1 MVPKV
6 WKSLFLVLGV
16 MLMVVVTAWAA
27 APEAKK
33 EEAVAV
39 AAEVLPMV
47 GMWKTLMT
55 VCGAMMTVVLTAMC
69 TAYVQGKI
77 GPAGCGAMAEKPEV
91 SGTVFIMIAI
101 PETLVVLGF
110 VISAMII
117 LMVK

>member
-1 MVPKV
+1 MTPKA
-6 WKSLFLVLGV
+6 WKSLFVLLVV
-16 MLMVVVTAWAA
+16 MLTVVPIAWAA
-27 APEAKK
+27 APEAKG
-33 EEAVAV
+33 EAVTV
-39 AAEVLPMV
+39 VPEVPAAV
-47 GMWKTLMT
+47 GMWKTLFT
-55 VCGAMMTVVLTAMC
+55 ISGAMLTVVFTAMC

>member
-1 MVPKV
+1 MTPKA
-6 WKSLFLVLGV
+6 WKSLFVLLVV
-16 MLMVVVTAWAA
+16 MLTVVPIVWAV
-27 APEAKK
+27 APEAK
-33 EEAVAV
+33 EAVAV
-39 AAEVLPMV
+39 VPEVPTVV
-47 GMWKTLMT
+47 GMWKTLIT
-55 VCGAMMTVVLTAMC
+55 VAGAMFTVVFTAMC